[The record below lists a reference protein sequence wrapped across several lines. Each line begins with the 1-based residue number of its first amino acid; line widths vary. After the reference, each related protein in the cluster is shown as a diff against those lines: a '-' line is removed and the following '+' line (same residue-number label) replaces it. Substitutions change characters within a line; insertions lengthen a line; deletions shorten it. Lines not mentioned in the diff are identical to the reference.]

1 MATPTTNKRL
11 ARPAASKPTAQTHTL
26 NVNAIQL
33 EDVSA
38 LAGFWGGVAGLSL
51 VSIRCVLG
59 ADCKVQAAPHYK
71 KVHACHGL
79 SIQMNELFG
88 FKKIRTKPVFMLQNM
103 FGQTFEDLSGGQS
116 MQLASWL
123 QQRLRMR
130 AVKQAWGLAPAQKG
144 WFLLGLGKEASP
156 WMGVHTV
163 QYFPGDLEDQ
173 SVLGVS
179 HGLRQIGASRG
190 AFQGRHRVN
199 MGLPMAQVVSG
210 VLAVPLGWEPS
221 DGEAEVQLEAAR
233 ALGLEPQEV
242 SFDWQADPLSDG
254 VVAQWQWVA
263 CAQSA
268 VEQFNQCARRA
279 GWQLASVE
287 PEWQAAQRAASCL
300 SGGMSVLLT
309 RPAQDWRFDLALLP
323 DSQAKGAAM
332 LNPSGLDA
340 TLRDA
345 LQTSAGPRLVAA
357 GLALKAWT

>member
-1 MATPTTNKRL
+1 
-11 ARPAASKPTAQTHTL
+11 
-26 NVNAIQL
+26 
-33 EDVSA
+33 
-38 LAGFWGGVAGLSL
+38 
-51 VSIRCVLG
+51 
-59 ADCKVQAAPHYK
+59 
-71 KVHACHGL
+71 
-79 SIQMNELFG
+79 
-88 FKKIRTKPVFMLQNM
+88 MLQNM
-103 FGQTFEDLSGGQS
+103 SGQTFEDFSKGQG

-123 QQRLRMR
+123 RQRLRSR

-156 WMGVHTV
+156 FMGVHTV

-179 HGLRQIGASRG
+179 HGLRQSGASRG

-199 MGLPMAQVVSG
+199 MGLPMAQAVSG
-210 VLAVPLGWEPS
+210 MLAVPVGWEPS

-242 SFDWQADPLSDG
+242 SFDWQADPQSDG
-254 VVAQWQWVA
+254 VVTQLQWVA

-268 VEQFNQCARRA
+268 IEQFNQCVRRA

-287 PEWQAAQRAASCL
+287 PELQAAQRAAFCL
-300 SGGMSVLLT
+300 SGGMSMLLT

-323 DSQAKGAAM
+323 QAQTKGAAM
-332 LNPSGLDA
+332 LNPSSFDA
-340 TLRDA
+340 ALRDA